1 MARVVHFAEVTNI
14 CRHRNANVRFESVEA
29 QSRMKGTHQGR
40 GSTRRAARASCQGVR
55 RGTRRST
62 VLDLA
67 STAIPPRILKQGGF
81 SRVCARP
88 RPTRSDR
95 LDRSARP
102 DRRKCLRGPGTCG
115 RAKNAHG
122 TRNPTRVSRGRRSGR
137 RRGDLPQTHRA
148 GWVRGA
154 DRTLRPANNS
164 CPATAP
170 ERSGNTKKAPATI
183 TTCAGTPGPLTT
195 WMYGAHGSVVDDA
208 TASACTRRSATG
220 PDRARSCA
228 SSPARRTSGGPRRA
242 TDPARPHPRRTGGVT
257 VTQR

>member
-1 MARVVHFAEVTNI
+1 
-14 CRHRNANVRFESVEA
+14 
-29 QSRMKGTHQGR
+29 MKGTYQGC

-95 LDRSARP
+95 MDRSARP

-115 RAKNAHG
+115 RARNAHG

-137 RRGDLPQTHRA
+137 RRGPGRRRGDLPQTHRA
-148 GWVRGA
+148 GLGARRRPDPASGEQLLPGHRTGVVRKRQEGA
-154 DRTLRPANNS
+154 GHDHDLRGHPGTTDDLDVRRTRLGRGRCDGQCLYTPVGHRPGQGSELRLFTGKADQRW
-164 CPATAP
+164 TAP
-170 ERSGNTKKAPATI
+170 RN
-183 TTCAGTPGPLTT
+183 
-195 WMYGAHGSVVDDA
+195 
-208 TASACTRRSATG
+208 
-220 PDRARSCA
+220 
-228 SSPARRTSGGPRRA
+228 
-242 TDPARPHPRRTGGVT
+242 
-257 VTQR
+257 